1 MPVPAALLAAGR
13 ALAPAAKQAGKMMV
27 ANAVLGGGNKGN
39 SALSKSQ
46 SSGGQQ
52 PTNTSIG
59 QLPEGQKNIPFGI

>member
-1 MPVPAALLAAGR
+1 MPVPAALLAVGR
-13 ALAPAAKQAGKMMV
+13 AIAPAAKQAGKMMV
-27 ANAVLGGGNKGN
+27 ANAVLGGGKGN
-39 SALSKSQ
+39 SALSRSQ